1 MTMLQDTYNQ
11 LTKKM
16 DTSLEIFRKNLGG
29 IRTGR
34 ASTAILDGISVDYY
48 GTPTPLNQVA
58 TLSVPESRLISI
70 QPWDVS
76 ILRDIEKAILASDL
90 GLTPNNDGKIIRLPI
105 PALTQERRQE
115 LVKIVKRISEE
126 AKIALRNIRREG
138 NEQLKK
144 LEKDKKITEDEHRKG
159 SDEIQKITDSH
170 IKNIDEISEK
180 KEKEVLE
187 E

>member
-1 MTMLQDTYNQ
+1 MLQETYNQ
-11 LTKKM
+11 LKKKM
-16 DTSLEIFRKNLGG
+16 DSSLDVFRKNLGG

-34 ASTAILDGISVDYY
+34 ASVSILDGISVDYY
-48 GTPTPLNQVA
+48 GTPTPLKQVA
-58 TLSVPESRLISI
+58 TISVPESRLLAI

-76 ILRDIEKAILASDL
+76 ILKEIEKTILASDL

-105 PALTQERRQE
+105 PSLTQERRKE
-115 LVKIVKRISEE
+115 LVKIVKRVTED
-126 AKIALRNIRREG
+126 AKIAVRNIRREG

-144 LEKDKKITEDEHRKG
+144 AEKAKNVTEDECRKG
-159 SDEIQKITDSH
+159 VDEIQKITDDC
-170 IKNIDEISEK
+170 IKNVDEISNK

>member
-1 MTMLQDTYNQ
+1 MLEETYNQ
-11 LTKKM
+11 LKKKM
-16 DTSLEIFRKNLGG
+16 DSSLDVFRKNLGG

-34 ASTAILDGISVDYY
+34 ASVSILDGISVDYY
-48 GTPTPLNQVA
+48 GTPTPLKQVA
-58 TLSVPESRLISI
+58 TISVPESRLIAI

-76 ILRDIEKAILASDL
+76 ILKEIEKTILASDL

-105 PALTQERRQE
+105 PSLTQERRKE
-115 LVKIVKRISEE
+115 LVKIVKRVAED
-126 AKIALRNIRREG
+126 AKIAVRNIRREG

-144 LEKDKKITEDEHRKG
+144 AEKAKNVTEDECRKG
-159 SDEIQKITDSH
+159 VDEIQKITDDC
-170 IKNIDEISEK
+170 IKNVDEISNK

>member
-1 MTMLQDTYNQ
+1 MLQEIYNQ
-11 LTKKM
+11 LKKKM
-16 DTSLEIFRKNLGG
+16 DSSLDVFRKNLGG

-34 ASTAILDGISVDYY
+34 ASASILDGISVDYY
-48 GTPTPLNQVA
+48 GTPTPLKQVA
-58 TLSVPESRLISI
+58 TISIPESRLIAV

-76 ILRDIEKAILASDL
+76 ILKEIEKTILASDL

-105 PALTQERRQE
+105 PSLTQERRKE
-115 LVKIVKRISEE
+115 LVKIVKRVTED
-126 AKIALRNIRREG
+126 AKIAVRNIRREG

-144 LEKDKKITEDEHRKG
+144 AEKAKNVTEDECRKG
-159 SDEIQKITDSH
+159 VDEIQKITDDC
-170 IKNIDEISEK
+170 IKNIDEISNK

>member
-1 MTMLQDTYNQ
+1 MLQETYNQ
-11 LTKKM
+11 LKKKM
-16 DTSLEIFRKNLGG
+16 DSSLDVFRKNLGG

-34 ASTAILDGISVDYY
+34 ASASILDGISVDYY
-48 GTPTPLNQVA
+48 GTPTPLKQVA
-58 TLSVPESRLISI
+58 TISVPESRLLAI

-76 ILRDIEKAILASDL
+76 ILKEIEKTILASDL

-105 PALTQERRQE
+105 PSLTQERRKE
-115 LVKIVKRISEE
+115 LVKIVKRVTED
-126 AKIALRNIRREG
+126 AKIAVRNIRREG

-144 LEKDKKITEDEHRKG
+144 AEKAKNVTEDECRKG
-159 SDEIQKITDSH
+159 VDEIQKITDDC
-170 IKNIDEISEK
+170 IKNVDEISNK

>member
-1 MTMLQDTYNQ
+1 MLQETYNQ
-11 LTKKM
+11 LKKKM
-16 DTSLEIFRKNLGG
+16 DSSLDVFRKNLGG

-34 ASTAILDGISVDYY
+34 ASTSILDGISVDYY
-48 GTPTPLNQVA
+48 GTPTPLKQVA
-58 TLSVPESRLISI
+58 TISVPESRLIAI

-76 ILRDIEKAILASDL
+76 ILKEIEKAILASDL

-105 PALTQERRQE
+105 PPLTQERRQE
-115 LVKIVKRISEE
+115 LAKIVKRIMED
-126 AKIALRNIRREG
+126 AKIAVRNIRREG

-144 LEKDKKITEDEHRKG
+144 AEKARNVTEDECRKG
-159 SDEIQKITDSH
+159 IDQIQKITDDY
-170 IKNIDEISEK
+170 IKNVDEISEK

>member
-1 MTMLQDTYNQ
+1 MLQETYNQ
-11 LTKKM
+11 LKKKM
-16 DTSLEIFRKNLGG
+16 DSSLDVFRKNLGG

-34 ASTAILDGISVDYY
+34 ASASILDGISVDYY
-48 GTPTPLNQVA
+48 GTPTPLKQVA
-58 TLSVPESRLISI
+58 TISIPESRLIAV

-76 ILRDIEKAILASDL
+76 ILKEIEKTILASDL

-105 PALTQERRQE
+105 PSLTQERRKE
-115 LVKIVKRISEE
+115 LVKIVKRVTED
-126 AKIALRNIRREG
+126 AKVAVRNIRREG

-144 LEKDKKITEDEHRKG
+144 AEKAKNVTEDECRKG
-159 SDEIQKITDSH
+159 VDEIQKITDDC
-170 IKNIDEISEK
+170 IKNVDEISNK

>member
-1 MTMLQDTYNQ
+1 MLQETYNQ
-11 LTKKM
+11 LKKKM
-16 DTSLEIFRKNLGG
+16 DSSLDVFRKNLGG

-34 ASTAILDGISVDYY
+34 ASASILDGISVDYY
-48 GTPTPLNQVA
+48 GTPTPLKQVA
-58 TLSVPESRLISI
+58 TISVPESRLITI

-76 ILRDIEKAILASDL
+76 ILKEIEKAILASDL

-105 PALTQERRQE
+105 PSLTQERRKE
-115 LVKIVKRISEE
+115 LVKIVKRVTED
-126 AKIALRNIRREG
+126 AKIAVRNIRREG

-144 LEKDKKITEDEHRKG
+144 AEKAKNVTEDECRKG
-159 SDEIQKITDSH
+159 VDEIQKITDDC
-170 IKNIDEISEK
+170 IKNVDEISNK